1 MQRISPGDEFLDEGV
16 RGVPVN
22 AAGNAMQKR
31 NSIRFGTLTEA
42 VDVGLC
48 ECASEEDR
56 DRGGVHDN
64 QCDSCRFIESKV
76 PWKMNS
82 MSTSEVGT
90 DVASCG
96 AGQVLKCPP
105 LCCSTGVAHHRPPD
119 KQRASRAV
127 HHPLVRSP

>member
-1 MQRISPGDEFLDEGV
+1 VQRISPGDEFLDEGV

-56 DRGGVHDN
+56 DRGG
-64 QCDSCRFIESKV
+64 STTTSATPAGSSSPRFR
-76 PWKMNS
+76 
-82 MSTSEVGT
+82 G
-90 DVASCG
+90 
-96 AGQVLKCPP
+96 
-105 LCCSTGVAHHRPPD
+105 R
-119 KQRASRAV
+119 
-127 HHPLVRSP
+127 